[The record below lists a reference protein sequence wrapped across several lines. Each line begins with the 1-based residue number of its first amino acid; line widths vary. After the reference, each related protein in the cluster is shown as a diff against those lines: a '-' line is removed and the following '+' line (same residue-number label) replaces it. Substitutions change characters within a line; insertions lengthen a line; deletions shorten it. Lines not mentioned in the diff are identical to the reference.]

1 MNVVLDTSVVLRVL
15 LDDPVRLEQWGE
27 WDYAYASE
35 LLAVEAS
42 RRLFNLR
49 AQAAYDD
56 DLLSSAMSGL
66 TDILG
71 NLTLLRLTEPVLRRA
86 SGPFPTVVGTLDA
99 LHLATA
105 LALGEVG
112 IEDLVFATHD
122 ERQARAAAAV
132 GLSVIGL
139 K

>member
-1 MNVVLDTSVVLRVL
+1 
-15 LDDPVRLEQWGE
+15 
-27 WDYAYASE
+27 
-35 LLAVEAS
+35 
-42 RRLFNLR
+42 
-49 AQAAYDD
+49 
-56 DLLSSAMSGL
+56 MSGL